1 MGAAG
6 LLCVF
11 LALFAP
17 GVLGQCKFLPR
28 YPFAKPN
35 VESDQSEFAVGTSWE
50 YRCLPGYT
58 KKSFFIT
65 CLETSKWSDAQQF
78 CKRKSCMN
86 PRELLHGSVFI
97 PKGIELGSTI
107 TYSCNEGYRLIGD
120 SSATCIILDNTVIWD
135 KNMPFCES
143 IPCES
148 PPAISN
154 GDFYSSSGDTF
165 YYGIVVTYH
174 CNVGPHGEK
183 LFDLVGEKSIYCTSQ
198 DNQVGVWS
206 SPPPQCIPQVK
217 CPFPEIE
224 NGIMESGFKPSFFL
238 NDTVVFKCKP
248 GFTMKGSNIVW
259 CQSNSKWNPPLPAC
273 FRGCLP
279 PPHIHHGNYN
289 KRDKELF
296 TIGQEVSYSCE
307 PGYTLLG
314 TNLVQCTSLGT
325 WSHAAPKCE
334 VKSCAA
340 IPNQLPNGRVVPPP
354 NLQLGAEVSFVCDP
368 GFRLNGK
375 SSSQCVPE
383 GMTVIWSNKFPVCER
398 ISCGPPPPIS
408 NGWTSDYSQPIP
420 LATVITYSCRTNY
433 RLIGERRIFCISKDQ
448 VNGVW
453 NKAAPVC
460 EPFKRNSFC
469 SEPTVPGG
477 YRNREARPPYI
488 HGDSVTFTC
497 KTNFTM
503 KGNKTVWCQ
512 ANQRWGPTPLPTC
525 ESDFPLL
532 CPPLPKISNGHHT
545 GQNVAQFAPGLS
557 VTYSC
562 EPGYLLHGEKTIRCL
577 PTRNWSA
584 ATPVCEEA
592 QCEPPGLLPNGQVEE
607 PPSLRV
613 GVTVKFSCNEGYRL
627 QGPPSSQC
635 VIAGNKAMWTK
646 KPVCEEIL
654 CPPPSPILNGR
665 HTSSSSGKFS
675 YGSTVTYTC
684 DPDPEKGVRFIL
696 IGENTIHCS
705 MDSQKS
711 GTWSGPAPR
720 CELSTSAI
728 QCPHPQIL
736 RGQVLSVP
744 KDQYSYNDTAL
755 FACEPGFTLKGSRE
769 IRCNVH
775 GMWEPSVPVCEK
787 ECQPPPTI
795 LNGQRE
801 GRRLVR
807 FDPGTSIK
815 YSCDPG
821 YVLEGEEYL
830 HCTSEGAWT
839 PTAPRCKVAKCKPIG
854 PQLFQKP
861 QRQFIRPAVY
871 SSCGEGYRLS
881 ENAYQLC
888 EGTIPWFMEIRLCK
902 EITCPPPPVMYHG
915 THTGSSLEDIPY
927 GTVVTYT
934 CNPGPEEGVPFN
946 LIGERTIR
954 CTSTDGERGT
964 WSGPAPLCKLSLPD
978 VQCSDVFIDNGFQTS
993 SKRAPYFYN
1002 DSVTFQCYD
1011 GYTLKGSGQIRCK
1024 ANDTWDPEAPV
1035 CEKGCQPPPGL
1046 HHGQHT
1052 GGNMVLFVPGM
1063 TVDYTC
1069 DPGYMLVGNK
1079 SLHCMPSGHWS
1090 PAPRCEEACRHVTE
1104 LPAGARV
1111 ELVNTSCQVGYQLT
1125 GHAYKKCQDAKIGI
1139 WFQKIPQC
1147 KAIHCPPPPKI
1158 ANGRHTGIKAEH
1170 FPYGNEVSYE
1180 CDQGF
1185 YLLGKKTLQ
1194 CGNDSKGLGSW
1205 SEPLPRCL
1213 PSPPVTQC
1221 LNPEVKHGYMLNQT
1235 RSAYSHHDILHVACN
1250 PGFIMRGSHL
1260 IRCHTDNTWV
1270 PSIPTCI
1277 KKAFLACQPPST
1289 IDNGN
1294 HTGGNKAQFS
1304 PGMSVLYSCDQG
1316 YLLVGEEF
1324 LLCTHEGTWSQPAP
1338 YCKEMNCNFTENMNG
1353 IQKGLEPGKMYQYGA
1368 VVTMECADGYTL
1380 EGSPQ
1385 SQCQG
1390 DHQWNP
1396 PLAVCRSRSFVPLLS
1411 GIGAGS
1417 VLVFFLVGVSLCM
1430 IVKYREHNYYTN
1442 SSPKEGALH
1451 LETREVYSIDPYN
1464 PAS

>member
-6 LLCVF
+6 LLWVF

-17 GVLGQCKFLPR
+17 GVLG
-28 YPFAKPN
+28 
-35 VESDQSEFAVGTSWE
+35 
-50 YRCLPGYT
+50 
-58 KKSFFIT
+58 
-65 CLETSKWSDAQQF
+65 
-78 CKRKSCMN
+78 
-86 PRELLHGSVFI
+86 
-97 PKGIELGSTI
+97 
-107 TYSCNEGYRLIGD
+107 
-120 SSATCIILDNTVIWD
+120 
-135 KNMPFCES
+135 
-143 IPCES
+143 
-148 PPAISN
+148 
-154 GDFYSSSGDTF
+154 
-165 YYGIVVTYH
+165 
-174 CNVGPHGEK
+174 
-183 LFDLVGEKSIYCTSQ
+183 
-198 DNQVGVWS
+198 
-206 SPPPQCIPQVK
+206 
-217 CPFPEIE
+217 
-224 NGIMESGFKPSFFL
+224 
-238 NDTVVFKCKP
+238 
-248 GFTMKGSNIVW
+248 
-259 CQSNSKWNPPLPAC
+259 
-273 FRGCLP
+273 
-279 PPHIHHGNYN
+279 
-289 KRDKELF
+289 
-296 TIGQEVSYSCE
+296 
-307 PGYTLLG
+307 
-314 TNLVQCTSLGT
+314 
-325 WSHAAPKCE
+325 
-334 VKSCAA
+334 
-340 IPNQLPNGRVVPPP
+340 
-354 NLQLGAEVSFVCDP
+354 
-368 GFRLNGK
+368 
-375 SSSQCVPE
+375 
-383 GMTVIWSNKFPVCER
+383 

-420 LATVITYSCRTNY
+420 LATVITYTCRAAH

-453 NKAAPVC
+453 DKAAPVC
-460 EPFKRNSFC
+460 ERFKRNSFC
-469 SEPTVPGG
+469 SEPRVPGG
-477 YRNREARPPYI
+477 YRNREARPPYV

-562 EPGYLLHGEKTIRCL
+562 EPGYVLHGEKTIRCL
-577 PTRNWSA
+577 STRNWSA
-584 ATPVCEEA
+584 AAPVCQEA
-592 QCEPPGLLPNGQVEE
+592 QCEPPGLLPNGQVEG

-613 GVTVKFSCNEGYRL
+613 GVTVKFSCKEGYRL

-635 VIAGNKAMWTK
+635 VIAGNQAMWTK

-684 DPDPEKGVRFIL
+684 DPDPEKGVKFIL

-705 MDSQKS
+705 MDSQKT

-769 IRCNVH
+769 IRCNAR
-775 GMWEPSVPVCEK
+775 GMWEPTVPVCEK

-807 FDPGTSIK
+807 FDPGTSVK

-839 PTAPRCKVAKCKPIG
+839 PTAPQCKVAECKPIG

-861 QRQFIRPAVY
+861 QHQFIRPAVY

-902 EITCPPPPVMYHG
+902 EITCPPPPVIYHG

-946 LIGERTIR
+946 LIGEHTIR

-1024 ANDTWDPEAPV
+1024 ANNTWDPEAPV
-1035 CEKGCQPPPGL
+1035 CEK
-1046 HHGQHT
+1046 
-1052 GGNMVLFVPGM
+1052 
-1063 TVDYTC
+1063 
-1069 DPGYMLVGNK
+1069 
-1079 SLHCMPSGHWS
+1079 
-1090 PAPRCEEACRHVTE
+1090 EACRHVTE

-1111 ELVNTSCQVGYQLT
+1111 ELVNTSCHVGYQLT
-1125 GHAYKKCQDAKIGI
+1125 GHAYKKCQDAKNGI

-1158 ANGRHTGIKAEH
+1158 ANGRHTGVTAEH
-1170 FPYGNEVSYE
+1170 FPYGKEVSYE

-1194 CGNDSKGLGSW
+1194 CRNDSKGHGSW

-1213 PSPPVTQC
+1213 PSPLVTQC
-1221 LNPEVKHGYMLNQT
+1221 PNPEVKHGYMLNQT
-1235 RSAYSHHDILHVACN
+1235 RSAYSHHDILHVACS

-1270 PSIPTCI
+1270 PSVPTCI
-1277 KKAFLACQPPST
+1277 KKAFLECQPPST

-1368 VVTMECADGYTL
+1368 VVTMECEDGYTL

-1396 PLAVCRSRSFVPLLS
+1396 PLAVCRSRSFAPLLS
-1411 GIGAGS
+1411 GIVAGS
-1417 VLVFFLVGVSLCM
+1417 VLAFILVGVSLCM
-1430 IVKYREHNYYTN
+1430 ILKYREHNYYTN